1 MKKIALTLGLIA
13 AALLGFSQEYAI
25 QANIKSAKGLQG
37 GAGIAVFQDS
47 KQVATIN
54 TDTSG
59 QAFIRFK
66 GAFPQGTRSLVIR
79 QPGYKRYVLD
89 VKSIKKD
96 VRFDL
101 EMKVLSS
108 EEKSMMD
115 RVERDLDKIDDKFG
129 TLFFLLEETGNLKSI
144 TYTEFSGKRSMSKII
159 GPLMK
164 PDEKAAAERRAKEDE
179 IKKAAYEQQ
188 QATQEAEATANKAEF
203 EAGEAQE
210 ARDKSDKKL
219 KKFQKKQSK
228 LGDERE
234 KIRREQRKLDKKRNK
249 ISPDKAESW
258 QESIT
263 RSQRKLDKQQ
273 RKHDNAL
280 KDHMK
285 DQPK

>member
-1 MKKIALTLGLIA
+1 MKKFALMLGLIT
-13 AALLGFSQEYAI
+13 AALFGFSQEYSI
-25 QANIKSAKGLQG
+25 QANITSAKGVQG
-37 GAGIAVFQDS
+37 SAGILVFQAS
-47 KQVATIN
+47 KKLATIN

-66 GAFPQGTRSLVIR
+66 GDLPQGTRSLVIR

-89 VKSIKKD
+89 VTSIKKD
-96 VRFDL
+96 VRFNL

-108 EEKSMMD
+108 EEKNMMD
-115 RVERDLDKIDDKFG
+115 RVEADLDKIDDKFG
-129 TLFFLLEETGNLKSI
+129 TLFFLLQENGELKSI

-159 GPLMK
+159 APLMK
-164 PDEKAAAERRAKEDE
+164 PDEKAAAERTAKEDE

-188 QATQEAEATANKAEF
+188 QATQDAEATANKAEF
-203 EAGEAQE
+203 DAGKAEE
-210 ARDKSDKKL
+210 SRDKWDKKL
-219 KKFQKKQSK
+219 KKFQKNQSK
-228 LGDERE
+228 LGDERK

-249 ISPDKAESW
+249 ISPDKAGSW

-263 RSQRKLDKQQ
+263 RSQRKLDKKQ

-280 KDHMK
+280 KAHMK